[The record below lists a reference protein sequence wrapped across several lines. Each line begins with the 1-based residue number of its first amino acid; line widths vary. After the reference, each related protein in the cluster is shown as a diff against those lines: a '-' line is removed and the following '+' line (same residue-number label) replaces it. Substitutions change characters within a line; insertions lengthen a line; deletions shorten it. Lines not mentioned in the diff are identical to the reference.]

1 MHFMNLNIFEQLR
14 ILKVEYSREIS
25 KQVKGEY
32 TACVVVNSFVIGWFG
47 PTFIRQQCLH
57 LKKIVFM
64 SNNHSKIFWT
74 P

>member
-32 TACVVVNSFVIGWFG
+32 TACVVVNKFCDWLVWPNFYSTAVF
-47 PTFIRQQCLH
+47 TF
-57 LKKIVFM
+57 KKKELRL
-64 SNNHSKIFWT
+64 NT
-74 P
+74 